1 MNKPKTSLK
10 DLAAKWTAELR
21 RLQRYTI
28 IVFLIFVAALYGF
41 LLLRINSLTNE
52 QPSQDAVTSDVKAAN
67 VPHIDQSVVQQIQ
80 SLQDNS
86 VSVQSLFDN
95 ARNNPFQ

>member
-1 MNKPKTSLK
+1 MSTPKRQLISEKQLRQ
-10 DLAAKWTAELR
+10 LR
-21 RLQRYTI
+21 RLGRYKTI
-28 IVFLIFVAALYGF
+28 FFLAFVAVLYGIV
-41 LLLRINSLTNE
+41 LLHINSLNGQ
-52 QPSQDAVTSDVKAAN
+52 QPSTQAVNSQVKAAN

-86 VSVQSLFDN
+86 VSVQSLFDQ